1 MRRAVFTIASL
12 ALIQPI
18 TGATLAQMKNALAL
32 AGLGIGVW
40 LSAGLYLAKS
50 FIIHIICSSSWSPI
64 RTVVWLSCRIIPC
77 TRSQKNENA
86 LVWLKA
92 AARARFL
99 VL

>member
-1 MRRAVFTIASL
+1 
-12 ALIQPI
+12 
-18 TGATLAQMKNALAL
+18 MKNALVL

-40 LSAGLYLAKS
+40 LSAAVYLAKS
-50 FIIHIICSSSWSPI
+50 FIIPYHLLV

-92 AARARFL
+92 AARARC
-99 VL
+99 